1 MEINPGANT
10 IPKIWLN
17 NFVKNLAKNVSKGNL
32 YISLNLLLPRVISF
46 NFLFQSLTRD
56 KSYSMENLAIFLN
69 GWENLHYELGI
80 ERVSSEQAMS
90 FESRL
95 NLL

>member
-1 MEINPGANT
+1 MVDPVLRALEIGGNKSWCINT

-56 KSYSMENLAIFLN
+56 KSYSMENLAID
-69 GWENLHYELGI
+69 
-80 ERVSSEQAMS
+80 S
-90 FESRL
+90 
-95 NLL
+95 LLR